1 MKRAFKITA
10 STTTALVLASTLG
23 VAFCN
28 SHETQAFAGDIKP
41 ATLPL
46 QPAAGGT
53 ERHLVRLVDVT
64 KTPCV
69 PAAILDPERIENEH
83 LALLAHQSRLEA
95 ELAGRMS
102 IIIPEELRG
111 RETTEPVQHAF
122 REEVAAMQTHLTQ
135 VAGQIDAIQ
144 QGIELM
150 KREGDVIE
158 AKDKMMQRQVS
169 LLQDQLDKVDALLK
183 QGSAT
188 MTQKL
193 ALEQTLAQYSSAHLD
208 LQLASLKSRQELLKA
223 QQGIADTR
231 NQARSQDLIE
241 LGQTQARLSD
251 LSKAAEAAAAKK
263 PAAAACDQ
271 APGPIFEVV
280 RSADGAM
287 QMLPVA
293 PVDKPELEPRLNPQM
308 NAGG

>member
-1 MKRAFKITA
+1 MKRTFKITA
-10 STTTALVLASTLG
+10 STTTALVLVSTLG
-23 VAFCN
+23 IAFCN
-28 SHETQAFAGDIKP
+28 SHETQAFAGDVRP

-46 QPAAGGT
+46 PPATRGT

-69 PAAILDPERIENEH
+69 PVAILDPERIENEH

-122 REEVAAMQTHLTQ
+122 REEVTAMQTHLTQ

-263 PAAAACDQ
+263 PATAACDQ

-293 PVDKPELEPRLNPQM
+293 PVEKPDLNPQM
-308 NAGG
+308 KAGG